1 MYTFYF
7 LHFLISGRLHQKII
21 HWYLVVSEVGLVVSE
36 VGGRAGSNI
45 SIAIVH
51 YRTTN
56 EGYIL
61 QVSALNM
68 LKRYI
73 SVRGA
78 FDIHNRN
85 LVGCGGLC

>member
-21 HWYLVVSEVGLVVSE
+21 HWYLVVSE